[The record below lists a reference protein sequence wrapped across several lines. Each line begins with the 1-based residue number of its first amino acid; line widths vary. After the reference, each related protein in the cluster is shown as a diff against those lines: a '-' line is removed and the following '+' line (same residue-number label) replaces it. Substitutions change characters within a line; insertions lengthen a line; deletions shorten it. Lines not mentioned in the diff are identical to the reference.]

1 MKVFEQINRG
11 YNNTF
16 KPGELTLGVV
26 IPVEN
31 YDQGPIPT
39 MENHVKRVKM
49 IDELGFK
56 ALWVRDIPINIPSF
70 GDAGQTFDPFTY
82 LAFLAGQTTKIALGI
97 SSIALPLHHPL
108 TIAKSASSIDVLS
121 EGRMILGVASGD
133 RPQEYPAMN
142 IDFENRG
149 QLFRDAFDY
158 MRNAQESFPR
168 FTSQHYG
175 GLNGQMDVLPK
186 PTAHKIPLLITG
198 SSRQSL
204 KWNAKNGDGWMSY
217 PRNLYEQKQVISQYR
232 ALVEQYG
239 NFDQP
244 FMQPL
249 YIDLMEDNH
258 FKPQPIHLGFRIGI
272 EYLNDYVLKLKEIGV
287 NHLAFNLR
295 FNKANMEETLHRL
308 NEEVIPHFHNDY
320 REAFTS

>member
-1 MKVFEQINRG
+1 M
-11 YNNTF
+11 
-16 KPGELTLGVV
+16 
-26 IPVEN
+26 
-31 YDQGPIPT
+31 
-39 MENHVKRVKM
+39 
-49 IDELGFK
+49 
-56 ALWVRDIPINIPSF
+56 
-70 GDAGQTFDPFTY
+70 
-82 LAFLAGQTTKIALGI
+82 
-97 SSIALPLHHPL
+97 ALPLHHPL

-149 QLFRDAFDY
+149 ELFRDAFDY
-158 MRNAQESFPR
+158 IRKAQESFPR

-204 KWNAKNGDGWMSY
+204 EWNAKNGDGWMSY
-217 PRNLYEQKQVISQYR
+217 PRNLYEQKQAISQYR
-232 ALVEQYG
+232 SLVEQFG
-239 NFDQP
+239 NFDKP

-272 EYLNDYVLKLKEIGV
+272 DYLNDYVLKLKEIGV

-295 FNKANMEETLHRL
+295 
-308 NEEVIPHFHNDY
+308 
-320 REAFTS
+320 